1 MFQKLTEFSK
11 VQMDAPKSKKLNK
24 LNFNVNDKTFS
35 VSTCTALCVNERLIP
50 FMFLSIS
57 DNRSARNR
65 PQHGKSSK
73 YNGNILTVIWTR
85 PLLSKKISY
94 H

>member
-1 MFQKLTEFSK
+1 MFQKLTEFSI

-35 VSTCTALCVNERLIP
+35 VSTGTALCVNERLIP

-65 PQHGKSSK
+65 PQHGK
-73 YNGNILTVIWTR
+73 
-85 PLLSKKISY
+85 
-94 H
+94 